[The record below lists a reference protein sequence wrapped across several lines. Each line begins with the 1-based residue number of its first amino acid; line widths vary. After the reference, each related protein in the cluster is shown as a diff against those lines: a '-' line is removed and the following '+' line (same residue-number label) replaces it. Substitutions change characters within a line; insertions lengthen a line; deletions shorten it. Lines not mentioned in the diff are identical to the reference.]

1 MTLEAF
7 AKLIFFRE
15 TTKLFLH
22 GEVTGS
28 KPVTVAE
35 YLHRIISRSQ
45 SSVHIPIYR
54 HRHLLV
60 GILHLTWGCRLYAL
74 AIDLEITAGTEQR
87 AFGRY
92 DTHIECLHAR
102 SGRII
107 GTDSKAD
114 TKLACL
120 GYILF
125 HLSFFIT
132 NLSNLVLYITSKN
145 FSLVYSTKDSPLF
158 LFIICIFFNYIF
170 ILLLLFFFKNHSEI
184 SIFYSIFFHLLC
196 KTCFFRN
203 FMLYYYSTFL

>member
-1 MTLEAF
+1 MRKSTALLFYIHECHLYIIIIFTIENIKNAILTVVINLWVLITL
-7 AKLIFFRE
+7 LI
-15 TTKLFLH
+15 
-22 GEVTGS
+22 
-28 KPVTVAE
+28 
-35 YLHRIISRSQ
+35 
-45 SSVHIPIYR
+45 
-54 HRHLLV
+54 LL
-60 GILHLTWGCRLYAL
+60 I
-74 AIDLEITAGTEQR
+74 
-87 AFGRY
+87 
-92 DTHIECLHAR
+92 
-102 SGRII
+102 
-107 GTDSKAD
+107 
-114 TKLACL
+114 
-120 GYILF
+120 